1 MPGSS
6 LSSDVHRL
14 YRDHHG
20 WLLGW
25 LRGRLGCSHHAADLA
40 QDTFLRIL
48 GRGEQVVQPREP
60 RAYLSTI
67 ARGLV
72 IDFHRRRVLEQAWL
86 EMLATL
92 PQARQPSPE
101 DRAVLLEA
109 LTAIDRMLDGLRPVV
124 REAFLLSQL
133 EGLGYKA
140 IAERLGI
147 TVRSVNNHMSTALE
161 HCWRLA
167 P

>member
-6 LSSDVHRL
+6 LSSDVQRL

-25 LRGRLGCSHHAADLA
+25 LRGRLGCSHQAADLA

-48 GRGEQVVQPREP
+48 GRGEQAVQPREP
-60 RAYLSTI
+60 RAYLSTL
-67 ARGLV
+67 AKGLV

-86 EMLATL
+86 EMLASV
-92 PQARQPSPE
+92 PQARQPSAE
-101 DRAVLLEA
+101 HRAVLLES
-109 LTAIDRMLDGLRPVV
+109 LTAIDTMLDGLRPVV

-133 EGLGYKA
+133 EGLGYQV

-147 TVRSVNNHMSTALE
+147 TVRSVNNHMSTALD
-161 HCWRLA
+161 HCRRLA